1 MDFNIYKE
9 IHLKVSHLQILNK
22 FIKKSQRSTKLTDLS
37 SYLFYQLVF
46 FKLVVY
52 YYMVTTIKEFKTN
65 PELEIKNKIQDILKT
80 NFSFFQKGVFL
91 KLWKIEAI
99 LK

>member
-1 MDFNIYKE
+1 
-9 IHLKVSHLQILNK
+9 
-22 FIKKSQRSTKLTDLS
+22 
-37 SYLFYQLVF
+37 
-46 FKLVVY
+46 
-52 YYMVTTIKEFKTN
+52 MVKTFKEFKTN